1 MRAALASLALVLLAA
16 CGESGPTVL
25 ENEAREAQT
34 AETLKG
40 WDRVFGAPAETIG
53 HVNQFGYRAGA
64 YAADGATFLSK
75 GNPITL
81 SQSDAKAP
89 NTGGFEAA
97 GAGASHIDRLVFT
110 LSITDAANADTA
122 KRRFADVLKGFLS
135 QYGLADDEALRAIS
149 SETDGD
155 LRVAGIPASI
165 AVTKGAGDTRTL
177 IVTFTRPTGTT
188 PVFPDQGQADG
199 NRA

>member
-1 MRAALASLALVLLAA
+1 MRATLASFALVLLAA
-16 CGESGPTVL
+16 CGESGPSTL
-25 ENEAREAQT
+25 DNEAREAQI
-34 AETLKG
+34 AATLKG

-53 HVNQFGYRAGA
+53 RVNQFGYRASA

-75 GNPITL
+75 GNAITL

-97 GAGASHIDRLVFT
+97 GAGADHIDRLVFT

-122 KRRFADVLKGFLS
+122 KQRFVEVLKGFMS
-135 QYGLADDEALRAIS
+135 QYGLADDDALQAIAR
-149 SETDGD
+149 ETDGD
-155 LRVAGIPASI
+155 LRVAGVPASI
-165 AVTKGAGDTRTL
+165 SVTNGADDTRAIT
-177 IVTFTRPTGTT
+177 VTFTRPTGTT